1 MRKLRHRRSERET
14 VTAMANETC
23 ICACLCS
30 DFVCSCQPIP
40 THAIAGLQSSSGKTL
55 EGIRENGKETCAGTN
70 LY

>member
-40 THAIAGLQSSSGKTL
+40 THAIAGLQTSSGLTNTNISRSGGLIGKT
-55 EGIRENGKETCAGTN
+55 E
-70 LY
+70 